1 MNPDKLDSKEYV
13 FNIDKINEEVIL
25 CEGTFDA
32 MSITKDQPASC
43 LLSADIG
50 TKQLSKI
57 YEKKPKTIIYV
68 PDQDEVGLKKMQR
81 NINKIIT
88 YCPYTGLNIYIYN
101 VPKGCKDLNDM
112 KIKTGKDYILKKE
125 CIKYGEIT
133 TRKFF

>member
-1 MNPDKLDSKEYV
+1 
-13 FNIDKINEEVIL
+13 
-25 CEGTFDA
+25 
-32 MSITKDQPASC
+32 MSITADQAASC

-68 PDQDEVGLKKMQR
+68 PDSDETGLKKMQR
-81 NINKIIT
+81 NINKLFT
-88 YCPYTGLNIYIYN
+88 YCPYTGLNVYIYN

-112 KIKTGKDYILKKE
+112 KIKTGKNYILKKE
-125 CIKYGEIT
+125 CVKYGDIT